1 MPTTADALTQGLEC
15 FERGAFG
22 EAEEFFRQAL
32 EADPHNA
39 EAHYH
44 LGLALANQ
52 GRLTD
57 AVASFQQALYWRPG
71 YPEAYSALGATFQ
84 LAVQDRTPAV
94 PARTETRPATEAARA
109 VIPDAVY
116 HIPPLKHEN
125 ADQLNTPEEYH
136 ERARIRHS
144 EGRVEEALAD
154 EHQALRLN
162 PYFVEAYCCL
172 QVILRAEGRID
183 EAIACS
189 YKALRLKPEDPQAH
203 LVRAQTL
210 LYFGDYEQ
218 GWKEYEWRTSSPTFG
233 VHPISLPRPAWDG
246 SPLNGRILFLR
257 SEQGMGDTI
266 QFIRYADVLKQ
277 QGGRVMVECQPP
289 LVSLLRSCPAIETVI
304 VPGDVPPHYDVYALL
319 LSLPKLLGTTL
330 DTIPTDIPYLFPDPE
345 LVERWRKE
353 LSGIEGFKV
362 GIVWQGNTMHKM
374 DNMRS
379 VPLTQF
385 DALAKI
391 PGVQLVSLQLG
402 EGSEQLAALDGRFP
416 VIDLGS
422 RFDPESMADA
432 AAAMK
437 NLDLVITVDT
447 AIGHLAGAL
456 GVPVWV
462 ALSFSP
468 DWRWMLHRTDSP
480 WYPTLRLFRQ
490 TQPANFTEVFERI
503 AEQLAKE
510 VSRGGT
516 S

>member
-1 MPTTADALTQGLEC
+1 MPTPEETISQGQEC
-15 FERGAFG
+15 YEREAFQ

-32 EADPHNA
+32 EAEPRSA

-44 LGLALANQ
+44 LGLALARQ
-52 GRLTD
+52 GKLSE
-57 AVASFQQALYWRPG
+57 AVASFQQALYCRPDFA
-71 YPEAYSALGATFQ
+71 EAASALGAVFQ
-84 LAVQDRTPAV
+84 QAVQESAPRVEATPSLA
-94 PARTETRPATEAARA
+94 PASEAPQET
-109 VIPDAVY
+109 IPDAY
-116 HIPPLKHEN
+116 YPIPPLTAEISEP
-125 ADQLNTPEEYH
+125 LNTPEDYH

-189 YKALRLKPEDPQAH
+189 LKALRLRPSDPQAH

-218 GWKEYEWRTSSPTFG
+218 GWKEYEWRSSSPSFG

-257 SEQGMGDTI
+257 AEQGMGDTI
-266 QFIRYADVLKQ
+266 QFIRYANLLKE
-277 QGGRVMVECQPP
+277 QGGRIMVECQPQ
-289 LVSLLRSCPAIETVI
+289 LVPVLRSCPAIETII

-319 LSLPKLLGTTL
+319 LSLPKLMGTTL
-330 DTIPTDIPYLFPDPE
+330 DTIPADIPYLFADPA
-345 LVERWRKE
+345 LVERWREE
-353 LSGIEGFKV
+353 LSGLEGFKV

-379 VPLTQF
+379 VQLELF
-385 DALAKI
+385 ALLAKV
-391 PGVQLVSLQLG
+391 PGVQLVSLQVG
-402 EGSEQLAALDGRFP
+402 EGSEQLAAQEGHFP
-416 VIDLGS
+416 VMDLGS
-422 RFDPESMADA
+422 RFNPESLADIA
-432 AAAMK
+432 AVLK

-447 AIGHLAGAL
+447 AIGHLAGAM
-456 GVPVWV
+456 GMPVWV

-480 WYPTLRLFRQ
+480 WYPTMRLFRQ
-490 TQPANFTEVFERI
+490 TQPANFTEVFNRI
-503 AEQLAKE
+503 AGKLENEGA
-510 VSRGGT
+510 R
-516 S
+516 